1 MEAATPLRPA
11 SVRLLGDRLV
21 ADGLVIEDPTAVALV
36 RERAERGDDPAA
48 VVVDAVEIGA
58 RVLGREQTA
67 ADTGFVRVE
76 FERAARELESAF
88 ADRART
94 VADQL
99 NGKVDEV
106 FGPESGTLQRALDRH
121 FSDDSSGAVQ
131 HRVRALVDELLRQQR
146 EGLVRLFASSE
157 GHNPLA
163 DFKAAS
169 VAAIRRAGEQQD
181 SNLRAMGER
190 MAELGQELQAL
201 RDEREK
207 RGELEIERDRGTAKG
222 REFEEEVVEALDAIA
237 AGQGDD
243 CDAVGDVR
251 EGTGKVGDVVVGIDA
266 CRGPARGRIVFEA
279 KNRQLSKPKALAEL
293 DAALDGRA
301 ADFAVLVVPAEE
313 KVPARLRTLRE
324 YNGDK
329 LVVVYDPDDPATR
342 MALEVAYALARARV
356 LMARAESEGI
366 DAGAVSDAVER
377 ALATL
382 DDARRIKQQ
391 LTGASTGIEQARGIL
406 EGMERQVRTQLAE
419 IDGLLRA
426 GGAPSAAPRLALG

>member
-21 ADGLVIEDPTAVALV
+21 ADGLVIEDPTAVTLV

-67 ADTGFVRVE
+67 VDTGFVRVE

-99 NGKVDEV
+99 SGKVDEV

-251 EGTGKVGDVVVGIDA
+251 AGTGKVGDVVVGIDA

-426 GGAPSAAPRLALG
+426 GGASPAAPRLALG